1 MRNPKV
7 DIVTYNILER
17 DQHVTY
23 IVSQNQS
30 SDRLLGMNASATQ
43 TVSQARSD
51 GPRPEDIIICRDVH
65 KWYGGY
71 HAVRGVTMTIRQ
83 GETVAIIG
91 PSGSGKSTFLRTLN
105 QLEEHQRGDI
115 IVDGVLLNHDTLNID
130 AVRRNIGMVSQ
141 DFNLFPHMSILDN
154 ITLAPQRVLKEDPR
168 EARERAMEILSR
180 VGIPEQAGKHPH
192 QLSSGQQ
199 QQAAIARA
207 LAMKPRIMLLDEPT
221 SAMDI
226 EMGAVLEVM
235 RELAQSRMTVVAVTH
250 EMGFARESADRIVFF
265 DEGQIGEDL
274 PPEEFFQNPRHSRA
288 KRFLEKIL

>member
-1 MRNPKV
+1 
-7 DIVTYNILER
+7 
-17 DQHVTY
+17 
-23 IVSQNQS
+23 
-30 SDRLLGMNASATQ
+30 MNASATG
-43 TVSQARSD
+43 TASQARSGD
-51 GPRPEDIIICRDVH
+51 PRPENIITCRDVH

-71 HAVRGVTMTIRQ
+71 HALRGVTTTISQ
-83 GETVAIIG
+83 GETVVIIG
-91 PSGSGKSTFLRTLN
+91 PSGSGKSTFLRILN

-115 IVDGVLLNHDTLNID
+115 IVDGVLLNRVTRNID

-141 DFNLFPHMSILDN
+141 DFSLFPHMSILDN

-180 VGIPEQAGKHPH
+180 IGIPEKAGKHPH

-199 QQAAIARA
+199 QRAAIARA

-221 SAMDI
+221 SAMDV
-226 EMGAVLEVM
+226 EMGEVLEVV
-235 RELAQSRMTVVAVTH
+235 RKLAQSRMTVVAVTH
-250 EMGFARESADRIVFF
+250 ETGFAREAADRIVFF
-265 DEGQIGEDL
+265 DEGQIVEDH

>member
-1 MRNPKV
+1 
-7 DIVTYNILER
+7 
-17 DQHVTY
+17 
-23 IVSQNQS
+23 
-30 SDRLLGMNASATQ
+30 MNAAATETVNE
-43 TVSQARSD
+43 TVSQAQARPG

-71 HAVRGVTMTIRQ
+71 HALRGVTTRIRQ
-83 GETVAIIG
+83 GETVVITG

-105 QLEEHQRGDI
+105 QLEVHQQGDI
-115 IVDGVLLNHDTLNID
+115 IVGGVLLNRDIRNRDTRTID

-141 DFNLFPHMSILDN
+141 DFSLFPHMSILDN
-154 ITLAPQRVLKEDPR
+154 ITLAPLRVLKEGPR

-199 QQAAIARA
+199 QRAALARA

-221 SAMDI
+221 SAMDG
-226 EMGAVLEVM
+226 EMGEVLEVM

-250 EMGFARESADRIVFF
+250 EMGFAREAADRIVFF
-265 DEGQIGEDL
+265 DEGQIVEDL

>member
-1 MRNPKV
+1 M
-7 DIVTYNILER
+7 
-17 DQHVTY
+17 
-23 IVSQNQS
+23 
-30 SDRLLGMNASATQ
+30 
-43 TVSQARSD
+43 
-51 GPRPEDIIICRDVH
+51 
-65 KWYGGY
+65 
-71 HAVRGVTMTIRQ
+71 
-83 GETVAIIG
+83 
-91 PSGSGKSTFLRTLN
+91 
-105 QLEEHQRGDI
+105 
-115 IVDGVLLNHDTLNID
+115 DGVLLNHDTLNID

-154 ITLAPQRVLKEDPR
+154 ITLAPQRVLKEAPR

-192 QLSSGQQ
+192 QLSSGEQQ
-199 QQAAIARA
+199 LAAIARA

-221 SAMDI
+221 SAMDA
-226 EMGAVLEVM
+226 EMGEVLEVI
-235 RELAQSRMTVVAVTH
+235 RELAQSRMTVVAVTY